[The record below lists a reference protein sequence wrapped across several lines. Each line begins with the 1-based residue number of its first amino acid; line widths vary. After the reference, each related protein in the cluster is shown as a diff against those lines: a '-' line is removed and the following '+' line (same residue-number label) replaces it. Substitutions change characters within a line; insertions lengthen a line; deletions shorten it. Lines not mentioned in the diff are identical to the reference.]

1 MSKILYLAQ
10 EQYLNQFIK
19 QSDKL
24 LSEMEVF
31 ALEKN
36 IPILSKP
43 SAELLEQYVK
53 LISPKRVLEIGT
65 AIGYSTIRIARN
77 LKKKSKVFTIEKSED
92 NIKLAAEYFDKSEQQ
107 DKIILLE
114 GDALNIMPRFDKKF
128 DLIFLDA
135 DKEDYKRL
143 FDYSM
148 ILLKKGGVLFV
159 DNLLWHGYAA
169 SKSVP
174 LKYKNSTRII
184 REFNSLFTS
193 TANLHTTI
201 LPVGD
206 GVGIGIK
213 I

>member
-1 MSKILYLAQ
+1 MSKILYTAQ
-10 EQYLNQFIK
+10 EQYLNQFLMK
-19 QSDKL
+19 GDSL
-24 LSEMEVF
+24 LTEMEEY
-31 ALEKN
+31 ALQN
-36 IPILSKP
+36 NVPILSKP
-43 SAELLEQYVK
+43 AAELLEQYVK
-53 LISPKRVLEIGT
+53 ILNPKRTLEIGT

-92 NIKLAAEYFDKSEQQ
+92 NIKLAAEYFNKSSCHE
-107 DKIILLE
+107 KITLLA
-114 GDALNIMPRFDKKF
+114 GDALQIMPRFDKKF

-143 FDYSM
+143 FDYSI
-148 ILLKKGGVLFV
+148 ILLKKGGLIFV

-174 LKYKNSTRII
+174 IKYKTSTKII
-184 REFNSLFTS
+184 REFNILFTS
-193 TANLHTTI
+193 TENLQTTI

>member
-1 MSKILYLAQ
+1 MTKILYTAQ

-19 QSDKL
+19 KGDSL
-24 LSEMEVF
+24 LTEMEEF
-31 ALEKN
+31 ALQN
-36 IPILSKP
+36 NVPILSKP
-43 SAELLEQYVK
+43 AAELLEQYVK
-53 LISPKRVLEIGT
+53 ILNPKRTLEIGT

-77 LKKKSKVFTIEKSED
+77 LKKKSRVFTIEKSED
-92 NIKLAAEYFDKSEQQ
+92 NIKLASEYFGKSSCHE
-107 DKIILLE
+107 KITLLA
-114 GDALNIMPRFDKKF
+114 GDALQIMPRFDKKF

-148 ILLKKGGVLFV
+148 ILLKKGGLIFV

-174 LKYKNSTRII
+174 VKYKTSTKII
-184 REFNSLFTS
+184 REFNTLFTS
-193 TANLHTTI
+193 TENLQTTI

>member
-1 MSKILYLAQ
+1 MTKILYQAQ
-10 EQYLNQFIK
+10 ENYLNQFLK
-19 QSDKL
+19 QGDDL
-24 LSEMEVF
+24 LSGMEEF
-31 ALEKN
+31 ASRNN

-43 SAELLEQYVK
+43 AADLLEQYVK
-53 LISPKRVLEIGT
+53 LINPKRTLEIGT

-92 NIKLAAEYFDKSEQQ
+92 NIKLAAENFSKSGNQE
-107 DKIILLE
+107 KIVLLE
-114 GDALNIMPRFDKKF
+114 GDALNLMPRFDKKF

-143 FDYSM
+143 FDYSVV
-148 ILLKKGGVLFV
+148 LLKKGGILFI

-174 LKYKNSTRII
+174 KKYKVSTKLI
-184 REFNSLFTS
+184 REFNVLFT
-193 TANLHTTI
+193 TAPNLFTTI

-206 GVGIGIK
+206 GIGIGIK
-213 I
+213 V